1 MPPRLRPHAV
11 LAALAAALCAPVS
24 AAGQEHRPPPPPG
37 PGGGPLPVAVGILL
51 GQVNKVDEAA
61 QTSFVEGYMELRWR
75 DPRQAFSA
83 ATEGNTHRL
92 WEDDAAREV
101 LGKTVWWPDPELVDA
116 EDGGTLDRFYLRTD
130 TAGGVYFSARFHA
143 TVLTPLDLRRF
154 PYDHQALRVSL
165 EPHSAGV
172 GAVRFVPD
180 TAASGVGHRI
190 ALAEWEVT
198 GFRAHAD
205 VDDYTALG
213 EMWDRYSMY
222 VFELHVARRYGYYHW
237 KVLLPL
243 ALIVASGWTVFWFRE
258 LATQLSV
265 AFTVMLTV
273 VAFHFAVSGAL
284 PRVPYLTFMDALLLA
299 AYLSVFLSLL
309 AVVAAHALER
319 GGHEERVLRLERA
332 ARWAFP
338 LGLVLVVALLALVFL

>member
-1 MPPRLRPHAV
+1 MT
-11 LAALAAALCAPVS
+11 
-24 AAGQEHRPPPPPG
+24 
-37 PGGGPLPVAVGILL
+37 VGIYL
-51 GQVNKVDEAA
+51 GQVNEVDEAE
-61 QTSFVEGYMELRWR
+61 QKTSVEGYMELRWR

-83 ATEGNTHRL
+83 AAEGDTHRL

-101 LGKTVWWPDPELVDA
+101 LGNSVWWPDPELVDA

-130 TAGGVYFSARFHA
+130 SAGGVYFSARFHA

-172 GAVRFVPD
+172 GTLRFVPD
-180 TAASGVGHRI
+180 TAASGVGRRI
-190 ALAEWEVT
+190 SLAEWEVT
-198 GFRAHAD
+198 GFGARTE
-205 VDDYTALG
+205 VDDYTELG
-213 EMWDRYSMY
+213 ELWDAYSLY

-243 ALIVASGWTVFWFRE
+243 ALIVASGWTVFWFRD

-265 AFTVMLTV
+265 AFTVLLTV
-273 VAFHFAVSGAL
+273 VAFHFAVSDSL

-299 AYLSVFLSLL
+299 AYFSVFVSLL
-309 AVVAAHALER
+309 GVVAAHALER
-319 GGHEERVLRLERA
+319 AGHEARVLRLERA
-332 ARWAFP
+332 ARWALP
-338 LGLVLVVALLALVFL
+338 LGLVVAVALLAAGFL

>member
-1 MPPRLRPHAV
+1 MT
-11 LAALAAALCAPVS
+11 
-24 AAGQEHRPPPPPG
+24 
-37 PGGGPLPVAVGILL
+37 VGMFV
-51 GQVNKVDEAA
+51 GQVNEVDEAA
-61 QTSFVEGYMELRWR
+61 QHTSVEGYLELRWR

-83 ATEGNTHRL
+83 ATEGAAHRL
-92 WEDDAAREV
+92 WEDEAAREV
-101 LGKTVWWPDPELVDA
+101 LGTRVWWPDPELVDA
-116 EDGGTLDRFYLRTD
+116 EDGGTLDRFYLQTD
-130 TAGGVYFSARFHA
+130 TAGAVYFSARFHA

-154 PYDHQALRVSL
+154 PYDHQALLVSL

-172 GAVRFVPD
+172 GTLRFVPD
-180 TAASGVGHRI
+180 SAASGVGRRI

-198 GFRAHAD
+198 GFRARTE

-213 EMWDRYSMY
+213 EQWDAYSRY
-222 VFELHVARRYGYYHW
+222 VFELRVARRYGYYHW

-265 AFTVMLTV
+265 AFTVLLTV
-273 VAFHFAVSGAL
+273 VAFHFAVSGTL

-319 GGHEERVLRLERA
+319 GGHEARVLRMERA
-332 ARWAFP
+332 ARWVFP
-338 LGLVLVVALLALVFL
+338 LGLVVAVALLAAGFL